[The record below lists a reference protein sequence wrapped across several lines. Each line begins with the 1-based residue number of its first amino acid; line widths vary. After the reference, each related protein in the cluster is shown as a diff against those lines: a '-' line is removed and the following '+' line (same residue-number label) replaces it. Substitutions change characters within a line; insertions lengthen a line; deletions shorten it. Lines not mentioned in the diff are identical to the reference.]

1 MMGSVRQQLIIGYL
15 FGWQYLTHPT
25 NDGLGASAINY
36 RLFIRLAV
44 SDAPY

>member
-1 MMGSVRQQLIIGYL
+1 MIFPVRQQLIIGYL
-15 FGWQYLTHPT
+15 FAWRYLTHPT

>member
-1 MMGSVRQQLIIGYL
+1 MRQQLIIGYL
-15 FGWQYLTHPT
+15 FAWQYLTHPT